1 MKIENYGYKERTQ
14 KIRKM
19 SMAEMRIGVMQIIMN
34 KNYRFAKIR
43 VVNMTVGE
51 VDEYNSL
58 DDFILA
64 EYNESYEINLVSVK
78 EIEIYNEERKASKKT
93 FVVLIEETE

>member
-34 KNYRFAKIR
+34 KIIDLQR
-43 VVNMTVGE
+43 
-51 VDEYNSL
+51 
-58 DDFILA
+58 
-64 EYNESYEINLVSVK
+64 
-78 EIEIYNEERKASKKT
+78 
-93 FVVLIEETE
+93 